1 MKTSKRGGS
10 KMRLSAPK
18 TPVWL
23 IGSILGILGIVGK
36 FISIQYVSPNAFWL
50 VALGFVL
57 LFLGTLLKGF

>member
-1 MKTSKRGGS
+1 
-10 KMRLSAPK
+10 MRLSAPK

-23 IGSILGILGIVGK
+23 IASILGILGIVGK
-36 FISIQYVSPNAFWL
+36 FISIQYVSPNAYWL